1 MARVVVVGS
10 LNVDLHLLLRRH
22 ILPGETLIASGGTFS
37 PGGKGANQAC
47 AAALAGADVTMCGA
61 VGDDSSAP
69 VATTLLAEAG
79 VDLTHVRRLS
89 GATGLA
95 VVSVDTEGENTV
107 VVVPGAN
114 AAVTPEL
121 VRGWEPV
128 IGAADV
134 VVLQGEI
141 PATSDLEVVG
151 CGPRRLVVNL
161 APVIDVD
168 PQLLLV
174 ADPLVVNEH
183 EGAAA
188 LSQLG
193 GPDVTEP
200 ADVVAGLRAAG
211 VASVVMTLGGGR
223 GAGRLVGRHRVGSV
237 APGAPRRHRR
247 GRRRLL
253 RRARRAGRR
262 RGFPRGC
269 RGLRS
274 AFRGVHGPVRGSP
287 GLLPRPR
294 NGPPR
299 LTHRAI

>member
-211 VASVVMTLGGGR
+211 VASVVMTLGAAGALVAWSGGTVSVPSPR
-223 GAGRLVGRHRVGSV
+223 VRPVDTVGAGDAFCGALAARVADGDSLEV
-237 APGAPRRHRR
+237 AAAFAARFAAYTVQFEGAQASYPAPGTA
-247 GRRRLL
+247 
-253 RRARRAGRR
+253 
-262 RGFPRGC
+262 
-269 RGLRS
+269 
-274 AFRGVHGPVRGSP
+274 
-287 GLLPRPR
+287 LPD
-294 NGPPR
+294 
-299 LTHRAI
+299 